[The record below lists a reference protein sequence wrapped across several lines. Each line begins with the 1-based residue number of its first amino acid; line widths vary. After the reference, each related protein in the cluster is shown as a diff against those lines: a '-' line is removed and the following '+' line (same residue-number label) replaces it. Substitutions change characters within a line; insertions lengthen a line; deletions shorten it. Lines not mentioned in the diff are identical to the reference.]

1 MKYPEYLKAHGLN
14 AKQAEA
20 LGFCFYPSKEELNA
34 ALPGLPRLQLRPAFT
49 IPYYDWQGKPTD
61 FKRARFLGPLLG
73 FAAATTA
80 RALRYCQPYGTKP
93 QLYIPLN
100 PLWPKIR
107 DDQTQPLI
115 ITEGEIKAV
124 IAMRETKIATLALG
138 GVNSFVDDNGFLPA
152 LEEIAWRERTVY
164 ICFDSDRATNLNIP
178 RAERKLAAELL
189 KRKADVFICEIPEL
203 VPDEKMGLDDYLL
216 KSGAETFQ
224 TEILDEARPCVGA
237 QGLYDMNQEFAFIKK
252 PVFIVRV
259 PGLQDINV
267 QNFKHLTKPRWYEV
281 ETQSKSGVS
290 RKKKIFISDEWL
302 ESKERNDVERKT
314 YAPGQPRYT
323 ENNELNT
330 WPGWGCEP
338 KPGDVRPFFD
348 LFNYLTAAI
357 TDEERKYLLQG
368 LAYPIQHPGTKLQ
381 WALLIWSIKHGTGKS
396 LLGEMLGKIYG
407 RTSQT
412 STTRSSTATS
422 INGL

>member
-1 MKYPEYLKAHGLN
+1 M
-14 AKQAEA
+14 
-20 LGFCFYPSKEELNA
+20 
-34 ALPGLPRLQLRPAFT
+34 QLRPAFT

-107 DDQTQPLI
+107 DHQTQPLI

-152 LEEIAWRERTVY
+152 LEEIAWRERRVY
-164 ICFDSDRATNLNIP
+164 ICFDSDGDESKHSARRAQ
-178 RAERKLAAELL
+178 AGCQLL
-189 KRKADVFICEIPEL
+189 KRKADVSNSEIPEL

-267 QNFKHLTKPRWYEV
+267 QNFKHLTKPRW
-281 ETQSKSGVS
+281 
-290 RKKKIFISDEWL
+290 
-302 ESKERNDVERKT
+302 
-314 YAPGQPRYT
+314 
-323 ENNELNT
+323 
-330 WPGWGCEP
+330 
-338 KPGDVRPFFD
+338 
-348 LFNYLTAAI
+348 
-357 TDEERKYLLQG
+357 
-368 LAYPIQHPGTKLQ
+368 
-381 WALLIWSIKHGTGKS
+381 
-396 LLGEMLGKIYG
+396 
-407 RTSQT
+407 
-412 STTRSSTATS
+412 
-422 INGL
+422 